1 MKSICL
7 KLIAAAG
14 LVFAVPAGAQ
24 VAEIDPNDAG
34 AYATSPDSPVPQ
46 QSEPEYQPIEQQPG
60 AQAPAAVVTAPG
72 APATSAAPLTRPEET
87 VAKNEVLAAAEN
99 VFGKGAEGLA
109 GIVEKILKE
118 QGEPSAYIAGQ
129 EAGGALGVGL
139 RYGSG
144 TMRHQGTGDQPVYW
158 TGPTIGFD
166 AGADANK
173 VFVLVYNLTDAQ
185 KLFRRYPSAEGH
197 AYAIGGFTASM
208 LRRGDIVLIPVRL
221 GVGFRL
227 GANVGYMSFSEKQ
240 RWLPF

>member
-1 MKSICL
+1 MKSMCL

-14 LVFAVPAGAQ
+14 LAFAMPATAQ
-24 VAEIDPNDAG
+24 VSEIDPNDAG
-34 AYATSPDSPVPQ
+34 AYAASPDAPLPEQ
-46 QSEPEYQPIEQQPG
+46 PAPEYQPIEQPS
-60 AQAPAAVVTAPG
+60 AEAPPPAEI
-72 APATSAAPLTRPEET
+72 APATAQPGAPLTRPEET

-144 TMRHQGTGDQPVYW
+144 TMRHQGSGDQPVYW

-185 KLFRRYPSAEGH
+185 KLFRRYPSAEGDV
-197 AYAIGGFTASM
+197 YAVGGFTASM

-221 GVGFRL
+221 GVGLRL
-227 GANVGYMSFSEKQ
+227 GANVGYMSFSERQ